1 MSNYQSKKKTK
12 KQKNPRPHEKYPK
25 LKLKLNI
32 FKEIFFR
39 VEWVRSLNFT
49 LSIGLWF
56 AHRFRMVVWGLRTDN
71 LPWELHRQHQ
81 SAIIIIIPYFLKFSV
96 KILPILAVQAKIAT
110 SSWTLTY
117 RIPLHGNLL
126 SPPFLQNQKPRL
138 FQESRPAS
146 HDNNT
151 TPPPKKK
158 KKTNPPSP
166 SLWFTIA
173 AYQSSK
179 NNFIESNSQSYTASK
194 SEGLHWML
202 SLEQPKC
209 NML

>member
-1 MSNYQSKKKTK
+1 M
-12 KQKNPRPHEKYPK
+12 
-25 LKLKLNI
+25 
-32 FKEIFFR
+32 
-39 VEWVRSLNFT
+39 
-49 LSIGLWF
+49 SIGPWF

-96 KILPILAVQAKIAT
+96 KILPIMAVQAKIAT

-117 RIPLHGNLL
+117 RIPLHGNSL
-126 SPPFLQNQKPRL
+126 SPPSSKTK
-138 FQESRPAS
+138 S
-146 HDNNT
+146 HDSFKRADQPPT
-151 TPPPKKK
+151 TTPPPPPKKK
-158 KKTNPPSP
+158 NPPSP